1 MMGSHKSEKCFEAY
15 PELKRG
21 RGDKRDRE
29 RDRSKSRSQSR
40 GKVDKNSPS
49 RYNREEDTPQDRD
62 RDREDRRRHSRLTT
76 PRIDVDLTRRVKPRY
91 DFLDE
96 DSGSFEELRR
106 ASQVSKQ
113 PLRRVREVLDKKG
126 VTDTI
131 KDMFNDHFEDLMFYL
146 KEKLEE
152 GKQKEETKAE
162 KDDDR
167 LQEYINRIR
176 RVRCYR
182 VNKKRHSPVMMG
194 RLLGKSSNKKEV
206 FIADTGTIVIIIP
219 VNMAKCKGIVWT
231 QTDPDEPLY
240 AGVTGV
246 EVDVWTVFDNIK
258 GGHNIQVLITRQ
270 EAEEI
275 LIDLIDLSIVPPDFP
290 LPQDPE

>member
-1 MMGSHKSEKCFEAY
+1 
-15 PELKRG
+15 
-21 RGDKRDRE
+21 
-29 RDRSKSRSQSR
+29 
-40 GKVDKNSPS
+40 
-49 RYNREEDTPQDRD
+49 
-62 RDREDRRRHSRLTT
+62 
-76 PRIDVDLTRRVKPRY
+76 
-91 DFLDE
+91 
-96 DSGSFEELRR
+96 
-106 ASQVSKQ
+106 
-113 PLRRVREVLDKKG
+113 
-126 VTDTI
+126 
-131 KDMFNDHFEDLMFYL
+131 MFYL

-219 VNMAKCKGIVWT
+219 VNMAKCKGKVWT

-240 AGVTGV
+240 AGVG
-246 EVDVWTVFDNIK
+246 IK
-258 GGHNIQVLITRQ
+258 RL
-270 EAEEI
+270 
-275 LIDLIDLSIVPPDFP
+275 F
-290 LPQDPE
+290 